1 MEKKTN
7 IPDGGMLML
16 IEEKY
21 ESISKNKKGIFVEV
35 VADKNRAT
43 QVELKDAKDT
53 KDTIYSM
60 NPYIGIITT
69 EVAK

>member
-1 MEKKTN
+1 MKVYLKTR
-7 IPDGGMLML
+7 
-16 IEEKY
+16 
-21 ESISKNKKGIFVEV
+21 KGYLWFTKTSVEV

-53 KDTIYSM
+53 KDKIYSM